1 MSADEVKIKEAA
13 AAALERGDLERAET
27 LYRNLLLYEREA
39 HGEDW
44 PGQLGILSVLARI
57 LLIRGETSEAIL
69 WLERGLVLHVTLYGA
84 ESVETAQSMLSLASA
99 LRKSVD
105 TDQHL
110 EAEQLYL
117 QAIEIFY
124 KCHGSEGSA
133 DVATAILSMGMCVE
147 RIGRLNDAR
156 QAYEDSLA
164 MRRKHLGNSHAD
176 TGDALLCLAALLSR
190 TWETSAAM
198 VRYEQALEVFYQI
211 YGSQHPRIELVKD
224 SLANL
229 LRQQAKEQWEQS
241 LFGEACV
248 SSMAADRRVAGNAI
262 VSGYFYRK
270 EPGPLGIGTATK
282 KLFAAIFPIGVGSAG
297 SVSNTDTNFGASDR
311 NILLLWAY
319 DADMSSQGRALPGAT
334 VISSVWRAIKPA
346 HTRVAKTGVELYG
359 EATAV
364 AITAGAQV
372 CVGASPNN
380 DTAHRVFSIIQPQ
393 PSHGST
399 GNVSELFSAVSE
411 NEASLSAWSEAVTS
425 GRALQV
431 L

>member
-1 MSADEVKIKEAA
+1 M
-13 AAALERGDLERAET
+13 

-44 PGQLGILSVLARI
+44 PGQLGILSVLTRI

-84 ESVETAQSMLSLASA
+84 ESPPTAQSMLSLASA

-117 QAIEIFY
+117 QAIEILY
-124 KCHGSEGSA
+124 KCHGSDGSA

-156 QAYEDSLA
+156 QAYEDSLV

-224 SLANL
+224 SLATL

-262 VSGYFYRK
+262 VSGYFYKK

-282 KLFAAIFPIGVGSAG
+282 KLFAAIFPVGQQMAADATNSA
-297 SVSNTDTNFGASDR
+297 ARDR

-346 HTRVAKTGVELYG
+346 HTRVAKTGIELYG
-359 EATAV
+359 EGTAV

-372 CVGASPNN
+372 CVGASPSN
-380 DTAHRVFSIIQPQ
+380 DTTHRIFSIIQPQ
-393 PSHGST
+393 PSSGNT
-399 GNVSELFSAVSE
+399 GTVSELFSAVSE

-425 GRALQV
+425 GRVLQV